1 MLKNKTIFITGGT
14 GSWGYELVKQL
25 LSHEPKEIRIFSRNE
40 SRQFKMMQD
49 FDKNLKLKFYIG
61 DIRDQE
67 ALNATTKGVDYLFH
81 LAALKHV
88 PVCEEQPMEAF
99 KTNVAGTQNVIDA
112 AILNEIDKVIYI
124 STDKASNPSNFYG
137 LSKAMGEHLIT
148 HANTRKVKPTFICI
162 RGGNVLG
169 TNGSVI
175 HLFQKAISLDEKIKI
190 TDVEMTRFFMTVED
204 AIQLVLKATF
214 DAVGGEIFIMKMPAI
229 KITELAN
236 VLMKEHGVENDF
248 EFIGIRPGEKIH
260 ELLLSETESK
270 SAIVYDKG
278 YFVILPNFNSEK
290 IQDRYKDYKKVEIT
304 NYNSSQNLLSDHEIK
319 SILSKGGFI

>member
-1 MLKNKTIFITGGT
+1 MFKNKTIFITGGT

-25 LSHEPKEIRIFSRNE
+25 LSYEPKEIRIFSRNE

-49 FDKNLKLKFYIG
+49 FDNNLKLKFYIG
-61 DIRDQE
+61 DIRDHE
-67 ALNATTKGVDYLFH
+67 ALNATTKRVDYLFH

-99 KTNVAGTQNVIDA
+99 KTNVKGTQNVIDA

-148 HANTRKVKPTFICI
+148 HANTRKVKTTFICI

-175 HLFQKAISLDEKIKI
+175 HLFKKAISENEKIKI

-204 AIQLVLKATF
+204 AIQLVLKATS
-214 DAVGGEIFIMKMPAI
+214 DALGGEIFIMKMPAF
-229 KITELAN
+229 KIIELAN
-236 VLMKEHGVENDF
+236 VLMDEHGVRNDF
-248 EFIGIRPGEKIH
+248 EIIGIRPGEKIH

-270 SAIVYDKG
+270 SAILYDKS
-278 YFVILPNFNSEK
+278 YFVILPNYKTIEVTE
-290 IQDRYKDYKKVEIT
+290 QYKDFERVKIT
-304 NYNSSQNLLSDHEIK
+304 NYNSSQMLLSAKEIK
-319 SILSKGGFI
+319 SMLSKGGFL